1 MIKLPKKEGDYLQEI
16 EEILSSSLSDQE
28 KKEKLSQYHE
38 TDIADVLDK
47 LEPEEQSKLH
57 KILGDE
63 FFGDVILHAEDIG
76 DVVENMSAEDAAD
89 IIEQM
94 DADDAIDVLEEL
106 DDDKREE
113 IVKLMDQEAVEDIKA
128 ITQYDEDE
136 LGSKMTNNFITIL
149 NNDTVTSAM
158 KKVIAQAAE
167 NDNVST
173 IFVLDAEDKLYG
185 ELELR
190 DLIIARKDTD
200 LSKIIKTNYPYYL
213 ATAKVDDT
221 LPELKEYSLDSYPIV
236 DEELHLIGVITLE
249 DVVEVLNEESGDDYV
264 KLAGITEEEDNDES
278 VVKSV
283 TKRIPWL
290 VVLLVLGLIQSISM
304 SGFEA
309 VVAAL
314 PIIIF
319 FQTLVLDM
327 AGNAGTQSLAVTIR
341 LIATQEVEKRK
352 IFKAIFK
359 EIRVGMTNGLILA
372 SLSFGVVLLYLY
384 LANKGIR
391 LDTTFEIID
400 ALKGAGIVALAL
412 FTAMTLSSFI
422 GTIIPII
429 FLKLKV
435 DPAEASGPFI
445 TTINDVTAMLIY
457 YGLAALLFS
466 IF

>member
-1 MIKLPKKEGDYLQEI
+1 MERDYLHEI
-16 EEILSSSLSDQE
+16 EEILASSMSDAE
-28 KKEKLSQYHE
+28 KKEQLLQYHE
-38 TDIADVLDK
+38 NDIADVLDD
-47 LEPEEQSKLH
+47 LEPEEQQKLH
-57 KILGDE
+57 RILGDE

-76 DVVENMSAEDAAD
+76 DVVENLSAEDAAD

-106 DDDKREE
+106 DEEKREE

-158 KKVIAQAAE
+158 KKVISQAAD

-173 IFVLDAEDKLYG
+173 IFVLDADDKLYG

-200 LSKIIKTNYPYYL
+200 LSKIIKTNYPYYF
-213 ATAKVDDT
+213 ATAKVDET

-236 DEELHLIGVITLE
+236 DNELHLIGVITLE

-264 KLAGITEEEDNDES
+264 KLAGITEEEDIDES
-278 VVKSV
+278 VIKSV

-290 VVLLVLGLIQSISM
+290 IVLLVLGLAQSISM
-304 SGFEA
+304 GGFEA

-352 IFKAIFK
+352 IAKAVFK
-359 EIRVGMTNGLILA
+359 EIRVGMTNGIILA
-372 SLSFGVVLLYLY
+372 SLSFGVVLLYLFI
-384 LANKGIR
+384 ANKGVR
-391 LDTTFEIID
+391 LDTVFEITD

-435 DPAEASGPFI
+435 DPAVASGPFI
-445 TTINDVTAMLIY
+445 TTINDVTALLIY
-457 YGLAALLFS
+457 YGLAAMLFN

>member
-1 MIKLPKKEGDYLQEI
+1 MERNYLQEI
-16 EEILSSSLSDQE
+16 EDILRSNVSDEE
-28 KKEKLSQYHE
+28 KKESLLQYHE
-38 TDIADVLDK
+38 NDIADVLDE
-47 LEPEEQSKLH
+47 LEPEEQLKLH

-76 DVVENMSAEDAAD
+76 DVIENLPAEDAAD

-106 DDDKREE
+106 EDDTKDE
-113 IVKLMDQEAVEDIKA
+113 IVKLMDENAIKEIKA
-128 ITQYDEDE
+128 IKQFQEDE
-136 LGSKMTNNFITIL
+136 IGSKMTNNYITISST
-149 NNDTVTSAM
+149 DTVKSAM
-158 KKVIAQAAE
+158 KKVIADAAE

-173 IFVLDAEDKLYG
+173 IFVLDKDNKLYG

-190 DLIIARKDTD
+190 DLIIARDKDD
-200 LSKIIKTNYPYYL
+200 LNKIIKTNYPYFL
-213 ATAKVDDT
+213 ASTKVDDC
-221 LPELKEYSLDSYPIV
+221 LPELKEYGLDSYPIV
-236 DEELHLIGVITLE
+236 DEDMTLLGVITSD
-249 DVVEVLNEESGDDYV
+249 DVIEVLDTESGEDYA
-264 KLAGITEEEDNDES
+264 KLAGLTEEEDIDES
-278 VVKSV
+278 VIKSV
-283 TKRIPWL
+283 AKRIPWL
-290 VVLLVLGLIQSISM
+290 IVLLVLGLIQSISM

-327 AGNAGTQSLAVTIR
+327 AGNSGTQSLAVTIR
-341 LIATQEVEKRK
+341 LIATEEMEKKK
-352 IFKAIFK
+352 IAKAIFK

-372 SLSFGVVLLYLY
+372 TLAFGVVLLYL
-384 LANKGIR
+384 LIANKGVRIG
-391 LDTTFEIID
+391 TEFSMPD
-400 ALKGAGIVALAL
+400 ALKGAGIVAVAL

-422 GTIIPII
+422 GTIVPII
-429 FLKLKV
+429 FLKIKV
-435 DPAEASGPFI
+435 DPAVASGPFI

>member
-1 MIKLPKKEGDYLQEI
+1 MERDYLQEI

-47 LEPEEQSKLH
+47 LEPEEQAKLH

-106 DDDKREE
+106 DEDKREE

-149 NNDTVTSAM
+149 NTDTVTSAM

-173 IFVLDAEDKLYG
+173 IFVLDSDDKLYG

-200 LSKIIKTNYPYYL
+200 LTKIIKTNYPYYL
-213 ATAKVDDT
+213 PTAKVDDT

-236 DEELHLIGVITLE
+236 DENLHLIGVITLE
-249 DVVEVLNEESGDDYV
+249 DIVEVLNEESGDDYV
-264 KLAGITEEEDNDES
+264 KLAGITEEEDIDES

-359 EIRVGMTNGLILA
+359 EIRVGMANGLILA

-391 LDTTFEIID
+391 LDTTFELGD

-412 FTAMTLSSFI
+412 FSAMTLSSFI

-435 DPAEASGPFI
+435 DPAVASGPFI

>member
-1 MIKLPKKEGDYLQEI
+1 MERDYLQEI
-16 EEILSSSLSDQE
+16 EEILSSSLSDKD
-28 KKEKLSQYHE
+28 KKEKLLQYHE
-38 TDIADVLDK
+38 NDIADVLDK
-47 LEPEEQSKLH
+47 LEPEEQAKLH
-57 KILGDE
+57 DILGDE
-63 FFGDVILHAEDIG
+63 VFGDVILHADDIG

-106 DDDKREE
+106 NEEKREE
-113 IVKLMDQEAVEDIKA
+113 IVKLMDQEAVDDIKV
-128 ITQYDEDE
+128 ITQYDENE

-158 KKVIAQAAE
+158 KKVIAQAAD

-173 IFVLDAEDKLYG
+173 IFVLDGEDKLYG

-213 ATAKVDDT
+213 ATAKVDET
-221 LPELKEYSLDSYPIV
+221 LPELKDYSLDSYPIV
-236 DEELHLIGVITLE
+236 DEEMHLIGVITLE
-249 DVVEVLNEESGDDYV
+249 DIVEVLNDESGDDYV
-264 KLAGITEEEDNDES
+264 KLAGITEEEDIDES

-290 VVLLVLGLIQSISM
+290 IVLLVLGLIQSISM

-384 LANKGIR
+384 IANKGIR
-391 LDTTFEIID
+391 LDTTFEIGD

-412 FTAMTLSSFI
+412 FSAMTLSSFV
-422 GTIIPII
+422 GTIIPIF
-429 FLKLKV
+429 FLKIKV
-435 DPAEASGPFI
+435 DPAVASGPFI
-445 TTINDVTAMLIY
+445 TTINDVIAMLIY

>member
-1 MIKLPKKEGDYLQEI
+1 MERDYLQEI

-128 ITQYDEDE
+128 IAQYDEDE

-149 NNDTVTSAM
+149 NTDTVTSAM

-173 IFVLDAEDKLYG
+173 IYVLDSDDKLYG

-213 ATAKVDDT
+213 PTAKVDDT

-249 DVVEVLNEESGDDYV
+249 DIVEVLNEESGDDYV
-264 KLAGITEEEDNDES
+264 KLAGITEEEDIDES

-290 VVLLVLGLIQSISM
+290 VVLLVLGLIQSIAM

-314 PIIIF
+314 PLIIF

-391 LDTTFEIID
+391 LDTTFEIGD

-422 GTIIPII
+422 GTIIPIL
-429 FLKLKV
+429 FLKIKV
-435 DPAEASGPFI
+435 DPAVASGPFI
-445 TTINDVTAMLIY
+445 TTINDVVAMLIY

>member
-1 MIKLPKKEGDYLQEI
+1 MERDYLQEI

-106 DDDKREE
+106 DEDKREE

-128 ITQYDEDE
+128 IAQYDEDE

-149 NNDTVTSAM
+149 NTDTVTSAM

-173 IFVLDAEDKLYG
+173 IYVLDSDDKLYG

-213 ATAKVDDT
+213 PTAKVDDT

-249 DVVEVLNEESGDDYV
+249 DIVEVLNEESGDDYV
-264 KLAGITEEEDNDES
+264 KLAGITEEEDIDES

-290 VVLLVLGLIQSISM
+290 VVLLVLGLIQSIAM

-314 PIIIF
+314 PLIIF

-391 LDTTFEIID
+391 LDTTFEIGD

-422 GTIIPII
+422 GTIIPIL
-429 FLKLKV
+429 FLKIKV
-435 DPAEASGPFI
+435 DPAVASGPFI
-445 TTINDVTAMLIY
+445 TTINDVVAMLIY

>member
-1 MIKLPKKEGDYLQEI
+1 MERDYLQEI
-16 EEILSSSLSDQE
+16 EEILSSSLSDKD
-28 KKEKLSQYHE
+28 KKEKLLQYHE
-38 TDIADVLDK
+38 NDIADVLDK
-47 LEPEEQSKLH
+47 LEPEEQAKLH
-57 KILGDE
+57 DILGDE
-63 FFGDVILHAEDIG
+63 VFGDVILHADDIG

-106 DDDKREE
+106 NEEKREE
-113 IVKLMDQEAVEDIKA
+113 IVKLMDQEAVDDIKA

-158 KKVIAQAAE
+158 KKVIAQAAD

-173 IFVLDAEDKLYG
+173 IFVLDGEDKLYG

-213 ATAKVDDT
+213 ATAKVDET

-236 DEELHLIGVITLE
+236 DEKMHLIGVITLE
-249 DVVEVLNEESGDDYV
+249 DIVEVLNDESGDDYV
-264 KLAGITEEEDNDES
+264 KLAGITEEEDIDES

-290 VVLLVLGLIQSISM
+290 IVLLVLGLIQSISM

-352 IFKAIFK
+352 IFKAVFK

-384 LANKGIR
+384 IANKGIR
-391 LDTTFEIID
+391 LDTTFEIGD

-412 FTAMTLSSFI
+412 FSAMTLSSFV
-422 GTIIPII
+422 GTIIPIF
-429 FLKLKV
+429 FLKIKV
-435 DPAEASGPFI
+435 DPAVASGPFI
-445 TTINDVTAMLIY
+445 TTINDVIAMLIY